1 MSTQFRRTQERV
13 RMLQQKTGM
22 PVVISKNTDVGI
34 IRYTLETEN
43 VFSGL
48 QRSEGCIHMTNDPLG
63 LLAFVRS

>member
-1 MSTQFRRTQERV
+1 
-13 RMLQQKTGM
+13 MLQQKSGM
-22 PVVISKNTDVGI
+22 PVVIPKNTGVGI

-48 QRSEGCIHMTNDPLG
+48 QRSEGCVHMTNDPLD